1 MNAKP
6 NTKHLNH
13 NFERIVANL
22 NVVAAMIAKAAIAT
36 IRRESKLPTVVMA
49 ATPVEELRFGL
60 ELTRPLYQHLHF
72 LTTNL

>member
-6 NTKHLNH
+6 NTNHFNH
-13 NFERIVANL
+13 NFERTVANL

-36 IRRESKLPTVVMA
+36 IRRESKLPTVAVA
-49 ATPVEELRFGL
+49 ATPVEVLRFGL

>member
-1 MNAKP
+1 
-6 NTKHLNH
+6 
-13 NFERIVANL
+13 
-22 NVVAAMIAKAAIAT
+22 MIAKAAIAT
-36 IRRESKLPTVVMA
+36 IRRESKLPTVIVA